1 MPALSLSVA
10 APKCLPSAARAP
22 ASLFAAAPAPARRC
36 VATRAVEFDSDTLT
50 IVLAA
55 VAGVGL
61 GIGAPV
67 FYAQTEKRDKER
79 IESIRQ
85 MNRANLKTTGQ
96 LMSEAR
102 ALVVAPCG
110 ALARLESEPHTLS
123 VVCPLPCRRRSHRCG
138 PTGTWTAGALP
149 TGREAPKRACAS
161 GAAPARRAATTKS
174 QR

>member
-1 MPALSLSVA
+1 MSALSLSVA
-10 APKCLPSAARAP
+10 TPKCLPTARAS
-22 ASLFAAAPAPARRC
+22 ASFSAAAAPAPARRC
-36 VATRAVEFDSDTLT
+36 VATRAVELDSDTLT

-102 ALVVAPCG
+102 ALVVAPGG
-110 ALARLESEPHTLS
+110 ALARLSLS
-123 VVCPLPCRRRSHRCG
+123 PTRCLWCPP
-138 PTGTWTAGALP
+138 LP
-149 TGREAPKRACAS
+149 TG
-161 GAAPARRAATTKS
+161 
-174 QR
+174 

>member
-96 LMSEAR
+96 LMSEVR

-110 ALARLESEPHTLS
+110 ALARLESEPHTL
-123 VVCPLPCRRRSHRCG
+123 VCGVPTALQDEIAQMRPNRYLDRRCVPHGSGRARAGVWRRRRARQ
-138 PTGTWTAGALP
+138 AG
-149 TGREAPKRACAS
+149 CNH
-161 GAAPARRAATTKS
+161 
-174 QR
+174 

>member
-10 APKCLPSAARAP
+10 PKCLPTAARIA
-22 ASLFAAAPAPARRC
+22 ASSSPAPAAAAGRRS
-36 VATRAVEFDSDTLT
+36 VATRAVELDSDTLT

-79 IESIRQ
+79 IEAIRQ

-102 ALVVAPCG
+102 LLAGLPSG
-110 ALARLESEPHTLS
+110 ALPRLVSEPHTCLWL
-123 VVCPLPCRRRSHRCG
+123 CPLP
-138 PTGTWTAGALP
+138 TG
-149 TGREAPKRACAS
+149 
-161 GAAPARRAATTKS
+161 
-174 QR
+174 